1 MASLQRAV
9 RENPGREITE
19 RAQRKMGNPPKAK
32 AGLKEYYALVL
43 VMASFGILIA
53 EVFLRYVFG
62 SSMEWT
68 DEISRLLLVWMTFTG
83 IGLVI
88 LERKEIF
95 AQVFTQKLSVQT
107 RKYWSAFI
115 DLLVL
120 AFNIF
125 LIIFGLQMTHFSWDI
140 KTESLELP
148 FSCFYVSIP
157 IGAFLATC
165 YLSKRILKNRARLE
179 NRGK

>member
-1 MASLQRAV
+1 M
-9 RENPGREITE
+9 ENKKDR
-19 RAQRKMGNPPKAK
+19 NS
-32 AGLKEYYALVL
+32 GLKEYYALIL
-43 VMASFGILIA
+43 VMASFLILIA
-53 EVFLRYVFG
+53 EVLLRYVIG

-95 AQVFTQKLSVQT
+95 AQVFTQKLSPQA
-107 RKYWSAFI
+107 RKTWSRFL
-115 DLLVL
+115 DFLVL
-120 AFNIF
+120 TFNIF
-125 LIIFGLQMTHFSWDI
+125 LVIFGLQMTHFSWDI

-157 IGAFLATC
+157 LGAILAVY
-165 YLSKRILKNRARLE
+165 YLIKRLRTDPTGRKEGA
-179 NRGK
+179 K

>member
-1 MASLQRAV
+1 MEKAS
-9 RENPGREITE
+9 GS
-19 RAQRKMGNPPKAK
+19 K

-43 VMASFGILIA
+43 VMASFGVLIL
-53 EVFLRYVFG
+53 EVFLRYVAG

-95 AQVFTQKLSVQT
+95 AQVFTQKLSP
-107 RKYWSAFI
+107 RAKKSWARFI
-115 DLLVL
+115 NILVL
-120 AFNIF
+120 VFNVF
-125 LIIFGLQMTHFSWDI
+125 LVIFGVQMTHFSWDI

-148 FSCFYVSIP
+148 FSYFYVSIP
-157 IGAFLATC
+157 LGAALAVY
-165 YLSKRILKNRARLE
+165 YLGRRIQSERNDPGR
-179 NRGK
+179 RGK

>member
-1 MASLQRAV
+1 MEKVSSPR
-9 RENPGREITE
+9 PGV
-19 RAQRKMGNPPKAK
+19 
-32 AGLKEYYALVL
+32 KEYYALLL
-43 VMASFGILIA
+43 VMASFGVLIF
-53 EVFLRYVFG
+53 EVLLRYVFG

-88 LERKEIF
+88 LEKKEIF
-95 AQVFTQKLSVQT
+95 AQVFTQKLSPQA
-107 RKYWSAFI
+107 RKNWSRFI

-125 LIIFGLQMTHFSWDI
+125 LVIFGLQMTHFSWDI

-148 FSCFYVSIP
+148 FSYFYVSIP
-157 IGAFLATC
+157 LGAALAV
-165 YLSKRILKNRARLE
+165 YYVVRRMRSE
-179 NRGK
+179 QSGKGEGTK

>member
-1 MASLQRAV
+1 M
-9 RENPGREITE
+9 EN
-19 RAQRKMGNPPKAK
+19 RKRPNS
-32 AGLKEYYALVL
+32 GLKEYFALIL
-43 VMASFGILIA
+43 VMASFLILIA
-53 EVFLRYVFG
+53 EVLLRYVIG

-95 AQVFTQKLSVQT
+95 AQVFTQKLSPRAKKT
-107 RKYWSAFI
+107 WSWFI

-148 FSCFYVSIP
+148 FSFFYISIP
-157 IGAFLATC
+157 FGAIPAVY
-165 YLSKRILKNRARLE
+165 YLIRRLRTDPTGRKE
-179 NRGK
+179 EAK

>member
-1 MASLQRAV
+1 MEDKKGPNS
-9 RENPGREITE
+9 
-19 RAQRKMGNPPKAK
+19 
-32 AGLKEYYALVL
+32 GLKEYYASIL
-43 VMASFGILIA
+43 VMASFLILIA
-53 EVFLRYVFG
+53 EVFLRYVIG

-95 AQVFTQKLSVQT
+95 AQVFTQKLSPQA
-107 RKYWSAFI
+107 KKIWSRLI

-120 AFNIF
+120 VFNIF
-125 LIIFGLQMTHFSWDI
+125 LIIFGVQMTHFSWDI

-148 FSCFYVSIP
+148 FSYFYVSIP
-157 IGAFLATC
+157 LGAILAVY
-165 YLSKRILKNRARLE
+165 YLIKRLRTDVTGRKGGA
-179 NRGK
+179 K

>member
-1 MASLQRAV
+1 MKNHKGPNS
-9 RENPGREITE
+9 
-19 RAQRKMGNPPKAK
+19 
-32 AGLKEYYALVL
+32 GLKEYCALIL
-43 VMASFGILIA
+43 VMASFLILIA
-53 EVFLRYVFG
+53 EVFLRYVIG
-62 SSMEWT
+62 SSMEGT

-95 AQVFTQKLSVQT
+95 AQVFTQKLSPQA
-107 RKYWSAFI
+107 RKNWSRFI

-125 LIIFGLQMTHFSWDI
+125 LVIFGLQMTHFSWDT

-148 FSCFYVSIP
+148 FSFFYFSIP
-157 IGAFLATC
+157 LGAILAVY
-165 YLSKRILKNRARLE
+165 YLIRRL
-179 NRGK
+179 RTDQTGRKGGAK